1 MGREG
6 SGMNTWESVALVAGR
21 EIRTRVASR
30 AFVVTTL
37 VLVVAIVVGGVLVG
51 TLAERSMPAQTVGVT
66 SDTAPLAPAL
76 VSAGAASGTEIE
88 VREVNDG
95 EDQVRDGTLDALL
108 TGSAT
113 EPRLLVRS
121 DLSAPLS
128 LATGILAQ
136 QLALDREIR
145 SLGGDPAQVAQSLA
159 RAGLDVESLEPAQ
172 PVDPARAF
180 TGMIG
185 GILIFV
191 AITITGQLVAQGVVE
206 EKTSRVVELLLAT
219 IRPWQLM
226 AGKVLGIGAIGLAQL
241 ALIGGAGALSAT
253 ISGALAGTA
262 IDLTA
267 TVAWI
272 VVWFV
277 VGYVMYSLVLAALAA
292 LVSRQEDVGTVIMPV
307 VFTMMIPYF
316 LGVTIGVQDPTNPLI
331 TNLSLVPFFSPFL
344 MPIRIAT
351 GTVAGWELV
360 LTLVLGLG
368 VLPLLV
374 WASGTVYGNAVLRT
388 GARVSL
394 REAMRRT

>member
-1 MGREG
+1 
-6 SGMNTWESVALVAGR
+6 MNRWGAVALVAGR

-30 AFVVTTL
+30 TFVVTTL
-37 VLVVAIVVGGVLVG
+37 VLVAAILVGGLIVG
-51 TLAERSMPAQTVGVT
+51 ALGERGLPAQTVGVT
-66 SDTAPLAPAL
+66 AATASLGPAL
-76 VSAGAASGTEIE
+76 VAAGAAAGTEIE
-88 VREVNDG
+88 VREVSDG
-95 EDQVRDGTLDALL
+95 EDQVRHGTLDALL
-108 TGSAT
+108 TGSAA
-113 EPRLLVRS
+113 EPRILVRS
-121 DLSAPLS
+121 ELPAPLS
-128 LATGILAQ
+128 PATGILAQ

-159 RAGLDVESLEPAQ
+159 GAGLEVESLEPAQ

-180 TGMIG
+180 TGMLG
-185 GILIFV
+185 GILIFI

-241 ALIGGAGALSAT
+241 ALLGGAGAFSAT
-253 ISGALAGTA
+253 VSGALAGTA
-262 IDLTA
+262 IDLTG
-267 TVAWI
+267 TVGWI
-272 VVWFV
+272 LVWFV

-307 VFTMMIPYF
+307 VVTMLVPYF
-316 LGVTIGVQDPTNPLI
+316 LGVTVGVEDPTNPLI

-351 GTVAGWELV
+351 ETVPGWELA
-360 LTLVLGLG
+360 LTLTLGIG

-374 WASGTVYGNAVLRT
+374 WVSGKVYGNAVLRT

-394 REAMRRT
+394 REALRGT